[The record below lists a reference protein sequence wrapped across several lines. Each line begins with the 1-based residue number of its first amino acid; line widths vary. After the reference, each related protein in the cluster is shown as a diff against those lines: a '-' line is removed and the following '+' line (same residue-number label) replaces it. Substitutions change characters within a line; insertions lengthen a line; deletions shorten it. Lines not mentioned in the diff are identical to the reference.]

1 MLSAIAAKLDFL
13 GFSFSS
19 AGVSTGLVQKK
30 KNVSGIGSNQKQE

>member
-13 GFSFSS
+13 GFSW